1 MNQLDLL
8 KQLEKTDFSSISSF
22 GDFSKLM
29 GMLNQIEDRSVF
41 AQFQE
46 KIKDHPMF
54 KEFQKTQ
61 GESLAEQKTVVS
73 GALARLAELM
83 EKRSTSRENTRQ
95 QQANNVV
102 QQATYQH
109 AMIASILDNS
119 REPDGSYNLD
129 KLISNMSKI
138 NIPLE
143 EKVEVALNVV
153 DKVSNSPNGEEVLK
167 ENRITSQE
175 VLAKAANGGDVTQ
188 KEKEAVILD
197 TAYLIREV
205 EGGLKRNLTKEEKKL
220 FTNLFDAS
228 QKGRESLEIALNEM
242 RDKFPDV
249 KAVNNYYQSM
259 KVKIEKEEYA
269 AFFEEDSKNYVK
281 QQLKSV
287 GEQLEASINIKNTL
301 METTENIDELIRIS
315 LRIPKDVDDIKI
327 GEEAWQRRL
336 ASLKESFEE
345 SIMSKF
351 DKTAFNPTKL
361 MFNDITGALFNHDF
375 ISKDG
380 KILEGQDI
388 NALIKKIENDGDVP
402 AATLLLAQLNSP
414 LIRTVMAIQPPERGL
429 EALNA
434 ITGWD
439 KITQAQFDV
448 ISQIHK
454 EIKPS
459 TREILKKWEQSEVV
473 QNSFYETVKEDG
485 VIKMKRELHNE
496 VLKQKSEQEE
506 MNYVPEQEV
515 KEKVVENTQSSLS
528 EDVPM
533 NEPNNKLAE
542 IKDYDKQVMTTV
554 AKDGGEIQVNNNEY
568 NTQKLSI

>member
-61 GESLAEQKTVVS
+61 GETLAEQRPVMS
-73 GALARLAELM
+73 AASARLAELM

-109 AMIASILDNS
+109 AMISSWLDNS
-119 REPDGSYNLD
+119 REPDGSYNID
-129 KLISNMSKI
+129 KLIF
-138 NIPLE
+138 NILE
-143 EKVEVALNVV
+143 TNKGEVPP
-153 DKVSNSPNGEEVLK
+153 KEVLK
-167 ENRITSQE
+167 DVVKELSKDPNWGSNFGNSIKET
-175 VLAKAANGGDVTQ
+175 AKAVGEAIKKNGSL
-188 KEKEAVILD
+188 EAKDQINASIAVYGIKNEIEMKLGPLSRTD
-197 TAYLIREV
+197 DQLFDDLMESFIKDKV
-205 EGGLKRNLTKEEKKL
+205 DKEEVMRLMNKL
-220 FTNLFDAS
+220 
-228 QKGRESLEIALNEM
+228 
-242 RDKFPDV
+242 RDKFPDIKELEV
-249 KAVNNYYQSM
+249 LRTQVIDNIDKGNYQAL
-259 KVKIEKEEYA
+259 KDQANEYA
-269 AFFEEDSKNYVK
+269 KGIIS
-281 QQLKSV
+281 SV
-287 GEQLEASINIKNTL
+287 GSKSIESNL
-301 METTENIDELIRIS
+301 MDTTAGIDKIFRYS
-315 LRIPKDVDDIKI
+315 LGIAKDVDHFTTT
-327 GEEAWQRRL
+327 EESWQRKI
-336 ASLKESFEE
+336 STLKEMFEGKVLSGYDE
-345 SIMSKF
+345 K
-351 DKTAFNPTKL
+351 AFNPTKL
-361 MFNDITGALFNHDF
+361 MFNDITGTLLNYGF

-380 KILEGQDI
+380 KILEGRDI

-439 KITQAQFDV
+439 KITQAQFDI

-485 VIKMKRELHNE
+485 VIKMKRELHKE
-496 VLKQKSEQEE
+496 VSKERAEREE
-506 MNYVPEQEV
+506 MNYVASTKEV
-515 KEKVVENTQSSLS
+515 EEKVAENTKSSLS
-528 EDVPM
+528 EDVPT
-533 NEPNNKLAE
+533 NEQNNKLAE

-554 AKDGGEIQVNNNEY
+554 AKDGGEIPVNNNEY
-568 NTQKLSI
+568 NAQKLSI